1 MHIRLTSEYRRRFA
15 TALLSII
22 LSGFI
27 VAPAFASGGGAGGGS
42 AGGGAGNSGRVL
54 VQSEF
59 ERGKRVFR
67 RKLYCLTCPLG
78 TMVLTRESADEVL
91 AELGRKGEYGKI
103 LSYRERRSVKQYLE
117 SRFRL

>member
-27 VAPAFASGGGAGGGS
+27 VAPAFASGGGAGGG
-42 AGGGAGNSGRVL
+42 GAGNSGRVL

-67 RKLYCLTCPLG
+67 RKLYCLACPLG
-78 TMVLTRESADEVL
+78 TMVLTRESAGEVL

-117 SRFRL
+117 TRFRL